1 MKKMDLEFGA
11 EDIRF
16 RDEVRAW
23 VKSVYTDDLKRRM
36 EMSKNHSLDEVH
48 QKEWLKTLAKKGW
61 LTPNWPVEHGGPGW
75 TQTQKYIFEM
85 EMSGAG
91 APRNGSMGVRM
102 CAPVIMKFG
111 TEEQKQRFL
120 PPIRNS
126 DVWWCQGYS
135 EPGAGSDLAGLQMT
149 ATREGDH
156 YIVNGTKTWTTY
168 AQWADWIFC
177 LVRTSKEPK
186 KQLGISFL
194 LIDMKSPGITITPI
208 NTLDDTPPGAQ
219 EINSVFFDNVKVPV
233 DQRIGAEGEGW
244 TCAKYLLTFE
254 RGSAYAPG
262 CKNALRHARHIA
274 AQESSNGRPLL
285 EDPDFAAKLA
295 DLEIQID
302 ALDFTERR
310 IFSQLAAGQSV
321 GAMSSLMK
329 TRGSEIGQK
338 VTELVLQAAATYA
351 FPFVQDTYAHLEGR
365 SNEPLPAP
373 EHLITSAGSYF
384 NNRKTSIYAGSNEI
398 QRNIMAQ
405 MIMAA

>member
-1 MKKMDLEFGA
+1 MRAGIA
-11 EDIRF
+11 DIL
-16 RDEVRAW
+16 
-23 VKSVYTDDLKRRM
+23 TDDFKKRI
-36 EMSKNHSLDEVH
+36 ELSKNGSLDEKH
-48 QKEWLKTLAKKGW
+48 QKAWQKKLAEKGW
-61 LTPNWPVEHGGPGW
+61 LCTNWPTEHGGPGW

-85 EMSGAG
+85 ECALAG
-91 APRNGSMGVRM
+91 TPRMASMGVRM

-126 DVWWCQGYS
+126 EVWWCQGYS

-149 ATREGDH
+149 ARREGDH
-156 YIVNGTKTWTTY
+156 YILNGSKTWTTY

-186 KQLGISFL
+186 KQLGISFIL
-194 LIDMKSPGITITPI
+194 VDMKSPGITITPI
-208 NTLDDTPPGAQ
+208 NTLDDTAEGDQ

-233 DQRIGAEGEGW
+233 DNLIGKEGEGW

-254 RGSAYAPG
+254 RGSAYAPT
-262 CKNALRHARHIA
+262 CRNSLRKAKEIA
-274 AQESSNGRPLL
+274 ALETANGRPLT
-285 EDPDFAAKLA
+285 EDPDFARRFAE
-295 DLEIQID
+295 LEIQID
-302 ALDFTERR
+302 ALDATERR
-310 IFSQLAAGQSV
+310 IFDKLSSGQSV

-329 TRGSEIGQK
+329 TRGSEIGQDI
-338 VTELVLQAAATYA
+338 TELVLEVAGGYA
-351 FPFVQDTYAHLEGR
+351 HPFVQDPYAHLEDR

-373 EHLITSAGSYF
+373 EHLIPSAGSYF